1 MREVKFRKSAP
12 STAVPLPYGLLN
24 EMDKRY
30 AYVVDCRLAR
40 AWGATPADADA
51 ARAFA
56 KALAR
61 RQVEGVDV
69 PSAKTVPAARR
80 TFGDA
85 KAPDTQLSDG
95 ISPRDAAPLRRRLY
109 WLPPGQAAACA
120 VDLGPAAWVD
130 ELARK
135 RWVPCAWPGG
145 PACVERPSH
154 VALKKEEDGRRPLVD
169 FGSDDAI
176 IRRALCSSTS
186 PWASRLAWASEAPPP
201 PLDALLELMK
211 SDAPDVDALTAAWL
225 RVGRG
230 ASELDRQGARDL
242 ASAARRSHKAL
253 PSGSA
258 ALPLDRCVVVAGEP
272 DDLTRALV
280 GVGFLADVKHGP
292 LAAVADALATLLRLA
307 PAASRDHAL
316 RYLRRLGDAAPERLA
331 VPELDA
337 LAEATAAAARRG
349 LDAKLPCRKLDGTG
363 ALVWLRGSDAI
374 VVDDDGRDG
383 ARRHCLRASLGY
395 LPLALFERDRRRAA
409 SVADALGLPRL
420 SKWPL
425 RTTATGTVSRLDE
438 ALQPSTR
445 FVPTTAR

>member
-1 MREVKFRKSAP
+1 
-12 STAVPLPYGLLN
+12 
-24 EMDKRY
+24 
-30 AYVVDCRLAR
+30 
-40 AWGATPADADA
+40 
-51 ARAFA
+51 
-56 KALAR
+56 
-61 RQVEGVDV
+61 
-69 PSAKTVPAARR
+69 
-80 TFGDA
+80 
-85 KAPDTQLSDG
+85 
-95 ISPRDAAPLRRRLY
+95 
-109 WLPPGQAAACA
+109 
-120 VDLGPAAWVD
+120 
-130 ELARK
+130 
-135 RWVPCAWPGG
+135 
-145 PACVERPSH
+145 
-154 VALKKEEDGRRPLVD
+154 
-169 FGSDDAI
+169 
-176 IRRALCSSTS
+176 
-186 PWASRLAWASEAPPP
+186 
-201 PLDALLELMK
+201 MK
-211 SDAPDVDALTAAWL
+211 SDAPDVDALTASWL

-258 ALPLDRCVVVAGEP
+258 ALPLDRCVVVGGEP

-292 LAAVADALATLLRLA
+292 LAAVADALGSLLRLA

-438 ALQPSTR
+438 ASAPVWKSSFGRPTPSTR
-445 FVPTTAR
+445 CCPHK